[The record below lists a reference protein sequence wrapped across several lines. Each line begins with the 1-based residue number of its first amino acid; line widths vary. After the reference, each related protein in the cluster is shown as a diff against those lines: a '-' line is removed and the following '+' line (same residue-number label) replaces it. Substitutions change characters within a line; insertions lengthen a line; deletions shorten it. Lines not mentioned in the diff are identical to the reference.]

1 MPQSRPPSALGSPSG
16 RSKIPKTGYVRCGV
30 LHMGAQWRI
39 DILSDERNVAVLEL
53 LTMDGRVDVGL
64 NRAETENLL
73 QKLQL
78 FLQDW
83 PDGRAPS

>member
-1 MPQSRPPSALGSPSG
+1 
-16 RSKIPKTGYVRCGV
+16 
-30 LHMGAQWRI
+30 MGAQWRI
-39 DILSDERNVAVLEL
+39 DILSDERNVAVVEL